1 LLYQETVNQLFS
13 TSSSNTFFLGCFKGT
28 GWENLNGQK
37 NLPPKENSVDFSG
50 LQIRPATFEDVTGL
64 TDVLADSF
72 HSREGILGWIY
83 PILRWGIYDDLRY
96 RLLVNSDQ
104 YLCLSAVVSE
114 VGCSQE
120 YILGTIE
127 IGLRSRY
134 PWQLSLTS
142 RYLYISNL
150 AVHSQYRK
158 RGIAQK
164 LLATC
169 EQTAHQWGFSNIYL
183 HVLENNHQ
191 ARGLYYKMGYR
202 LIEIDS
208 GWDSGFLGQP
218 RRLFLQK
225 PIGNRE

>member
-1 LLYQETVNQLFS
+1 M
-13 TSSSNTFFLGCFKGT
+13 
-28 GWENLNGQK
+28 
-37 NLPPKENSVDFSG
+37 DFSS
-50 LQIRPATFEDVTGL
+50 LQVRPATSADLTGL
-64 TDVLADSF
+64 TDVLAESF
-72 HSREGILGWIY
+72 HSREGLFGWIY
-83 PILRWGIYDDLRY
+83 PILRLGIYEDSRY
-96 RLLVNSDQ
+96 RLLTNPDQ
-104 YLCLSAVVSE
+104 YLCLVAVIPGVRSPKP
-114 VGCSQE
+114 

-150 AVHSQYRK
+150 AVHPQYRQM
-158 RGIAQK
+158 GIAQK
-164 LLATC
+164 LLASC
-169 EQTAHQWGFSNIYL
+169 EQIAHSWGFSNLYL

-208 GWDSGFLGQP
+208 GWDSALLGQP

-225 PIGNRE
+225 KIVINPSRD

>member
-1 LLYQETVNQLFS
+1 MGS
-13 TSSSNTFFLGCFKGT
+13 
-28 GWENLNGQK
+28 K
-37 NLPPKENSVDFSG
+37 NLPEQENSLQKGSSVDFSS
-50 LQIRPATFEDVTGL
+50 LQIRPATSEDLTGL
-64 TDVLADSF
+64 TDVLAESF
-72 HSREGILGWIY
+72 HSQEGLLGWIY
-83 PILRWGIYDDLRY
+83 PILRLGIYEDSRY
-96 RLLVNSDQ
+96 RLLANTDQ
-104 YLCLSAVVSE
+104 YLCLVAVVSG
-114 VGCSQE
+114 VRSSKPS
-120 YILGTIE
+120 ILGTIE

-150 AVHSQYRK
+150 AVHPQYRK
-158 RGIAQK
+158 LGIAQK
-164 LLATC
+164 LLASC
-169 EQTAHQWGFSNIYL
+169 EQTAQHWGFSNIYL

-208 GWDSGFLGQP
+208 GWNCTLLGQP